1 MAGKQKS
8 TKPLIA
14 QNRYGSASKAVR
26 KPPKPLRST
35 APKQR
40 NIVSRALRWLFK
52 RCVGLV
58 WAVIWRSALMLA
70 LFTAAGVGY
79 YRSTLPDL
87 SALLDVRAR
96 GSVTLLDRNNEVFAW
111 RGEQFG
117 QAIDAQTISPH
128 LRHAVLAT
136 EDKRFYRHFGLSP
149 RGVLGAIRIN
159 MREGRSALSGHGGST
174 ITQQNAKL
182 LCLGLPFDRARWK
195 SERAYEAACRACSL

>member
-40 NIVSRALRWLFK
+40 NILSRALRWLFK

-96 GSVTLLDRNNEVFAW
+96 GSVTLLDRNNEVFTW

-136 EDKRFYRHFGLSP
+136 EDKRFYPPFWIEPAWRFG
-149 RGVLGAIRIN
+149 RDTN
-159 MREGRSALSGHGGST
+159 
-174 ITQQNAKL
+174 
-182 LCLGLPFDRARWK
+182 
-195 SERAYEAACRACSL
+195 